1 MDLSRGDVVL
11 LSVSFAN
18 GCGAKVRPAI
28 VVSSAQYHEIDRDLI
43 VAPVTSRP
51 PRNEN
56 EYFLQ
61 DWEAAN
67 LLKASTVRAKL
78 FTVYRKH
85 ILHTP
90 GHLSKRDMAGVEG
103 LLRWA
108 LEL

>member
-11 LSVSFAN
+11 LSVAFASRS
-18 GCGAKVRPAI
+18 GSKLRPAV
-28 VVSSAQYHEIDRDLI
+28 VVSSSQYHEIDQVLI

-56 EYFLQ
+56 EYFLR

-67 LLKASTVRAKL
+67 LLRASTVRAKL

-85 ILHTP
+85 VLHRP